1 MKKNKK
7 NSELVSIGE
16 LAKMSGLRSSTIKY
30 YTEIGILLFKQKD
43 DGLRRHYDRTEALDR
58 IKEIKELKEKR
69 KTIEEIKEHFKPTK

>member
-16 LAKMSGLRSSTIKY
+16 LAKLSGLRSSTIKF
-30 YTEIGILLFKQKD
+30 YTEIGILSFKQKEE
-43 DGLRRHYDRTEALDR
+43 GLRRRYGRTEALDR

-69 KTIEEIKEHFKPTK
+69 KTIEEIIKKLK